1 MVDEDKKRPAQ
12 EDERDEQAEQGQE
25 FEDTAD
31 VDADQAPLEVA
42 SLDQD
47 ETEEPEVPSPNDEQ
61 TRMDFLV
68 EEAREEK
75 YNQLVEHLTAEEDVQ
90 EAFEE
95 RQEYDREGEQE
106 LEEKL
111 SQYHSKS
118 PEISGG
124 DVDAAW
130 EDADQSGE
138 EAVGGSTPTPDQDI
152 VEELG
157 QAMGIQYEDD
167 EPLDTEGKLRQRD
180 RDRWELDPES
190 AEETEEEEEE

>member
-1 MVDEDKKRPAQ
+1 MVDEEKKRPAQ

-47 ETEEPEVPSPNDEQ
+47 KTEEPEVPSPNDEQ

>member
-1 MVDEDKKRPAQ
+1 MVDEEKKRPAQ

-47 ETEEPEVPSPNDEQ
+47 KTEEPEVPSPNDEQ

-75 YNQLVEHLTAEEDVQ
+75 YNQLVEHLTTEEDVQ